1 MNRLVGSVGSHIN
14 HVIRPIGATEPVE
27 LGPIK
32 LNFLTSRKLIEV
44 KRRIDRRD
52 GQAVGLGNSMKK
64 VGGNNR
70 TAARHVLDDEVRIP
84 GNMFAEMLGDESC
97 VGVIGAPGGGSRDNC
112 DCFSLIKIGLRW
124 VRPQ

>member
-1 MNRLVGSVGSHIN
+1 MIN
-14 HVIRPIGATEPVE
+14 QERIKNLLLELCAISSPSRREGKVAEKIKRYCEEIGAEVE
-27 LGPIK
+27 
-32 LNFLTSRKLIEV
+32 V
-44 KRRIDRRD
+44 DD
-52 GQAVGLGNSMKK
+52 AVEK

-70 TAARHVLDDEVRIP
+70 TAAGHVLDDEVRIS

-97 VGVIGAPGGGSRDNC
+97 VGVISAPGGGSRDNC